1 MNALKQ
7 LRERTYMQTTLN
19 ALVIAN
25 IDNKQFDFIGD
36 DHGNS

>member
-7 LRERTYMQTTLN
+7 LRERTYMQNTSI
-19 ALVIAN
+19 ALVLAN
-25 IDNKQFDFIGD
+25 IDNKQFKFIGD